1 MWSTISPTRHGREG
15 AKWPAE
21 WPAAVGSC
29 RNSSEGSRCCSHMD
43 RRVHSITAFL
53 CPQAGL
59 LMPTALAVLT
69 DLTVPGISSCIY
81 TGCLMSLGVGKVGVK
96 HRAKL

>member
-1 MWSTISPTRHGREG
+1 
-15 AKWPAE
+15 
-21 WPAAVGSC
+21 
-29 RNSSEGSRCCSHMD
+29 
-43 RRVHSITAFL
+43 
-53 CPQAGL
+53 
-59 LMPTALAVLT
+59 MPTALAVLT